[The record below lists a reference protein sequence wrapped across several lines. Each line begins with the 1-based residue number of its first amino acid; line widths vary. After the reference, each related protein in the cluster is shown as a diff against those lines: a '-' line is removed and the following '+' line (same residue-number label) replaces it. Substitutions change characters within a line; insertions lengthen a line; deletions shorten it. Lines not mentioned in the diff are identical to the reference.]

1 MTPLIDVMLCY
12 INIIHYY
19 ESVCLLMTYLSL
31 RITLIYKYLDIHQ
44 VVIRSDR
51 VIAIS
56 LISCQQTSQ
65 QKSYVIVQFIDN
77 TVNRLPHL
85 SQCRHTFY
93 CHTFNSHFVSTTL
106 EYCISFT
113 HRLTLMHQI
122 KFLEQHQCARCRT
135 FTYRI
140 FTFHEAFQVNRA
152 LS

>member
-31 RITLIYKYLDIHQ
+31 RITLIDKYLDMHQ
-44 VVIRSDR
+44 VVIRSHR

-85 SQCRHTFY
+85 SQC
-93 CHTFNSHFVSTTL
+93 CHTF
-106 EYCISFT
+106 YCISFT

-122 KFLEQHQCARCRT
+122 RLFEQHQCSRCRT

>member
-31 RITLIYKYLDIHQ
+31 RITLIDKYLDMHQ
-44 VVIRSDR
+44 VVIRSHR

-56 LISCQQTSQ
+56 LISCQLTSQ
-65 QKSYVIVQFIDN
+65 QKAYVIDQFIGN
-77 TVNRLPHL
+77 IVNRLPHL

-140 FTFHEAFQVNRA
+140 STSHDAF
-152 LS
+152 